1 MSNKKIVGIMVD
13 VKRLTAQYLA
23 DFSIGP
29 ELGDNPTRQEIEQLL
44 EKKRLRLKEKEAEI
58 SKIKGIISK
67 TGDTSEILELEQL
80 ILDSERTVELYQVH
94 IEKLEGALRGEPLYT
109 EGYLR
114 FKKDTAKMFK
124 RWDLRKKYGLS

>member
-1 MSNKKIVGIMVD
+1 MSVKKTIAM
-13 VKRLTAQYLA
+13 YLA

-29 ELGDNPTRQEIEQLL
+29 ELGDNPTKQEIEQLL
-44 EKKRLRLKEKEAEI
+44 EKKRLWLKKEEAEI
-58 SKIKGIISK
+58 SKLKEMISK
-67 TGDTSEILELEQL
+67 SVDRSEISELEEL

-114 FKKDTAKMFK
+114 FKKDSAKMFK